1 MTRYQSPALHPE
13 IHLPAGAVRGLLGLA
28 SIALTAALWLA
39 VGSQAGQFGDRDT
52 AVHVTLDPV
61 VIGAHRVLPER
72 PAYAIAGASVDCGNT
87 SAAAGPNKVS
97 LSQ

>member
-1 MTRYQSPALHPE
+1 MTHFESPALHPE
-13 IHLPAGAVRGLLGLA
+13 MNLPAGAVRALLGLA
-28 SIALTAALWLA
+28 AFAFSAVLWLA
-39 VGSQAGQFGDRDT
+39 AGSQAGQFGDRDT
-52 AVHVTLDPV
+52 AVRVTLEPV
-61 VIGAHRVLPER
+61 VIGAHRMLPER